1 MISIIGTYY
10 NHVLIDIK
18 TSFIGVFMFC
28 HFVQLPLLI
37 TQIILIFL
45 LIFGIIENKT
55 IALKYSLIVTALIVL
70 ITLFDLFWM

>member
-1 MISIIGTYY
+1 MISIIGTNY
-10 NHVLIDIK
+10 NNILIDTK

-28 HFVQLPLLI
+28 YFVQLPLLI
-37 TQIILIFL
+37 TQISLIFL
-45 LIFGIIENKT
+45 LILGIIENKT